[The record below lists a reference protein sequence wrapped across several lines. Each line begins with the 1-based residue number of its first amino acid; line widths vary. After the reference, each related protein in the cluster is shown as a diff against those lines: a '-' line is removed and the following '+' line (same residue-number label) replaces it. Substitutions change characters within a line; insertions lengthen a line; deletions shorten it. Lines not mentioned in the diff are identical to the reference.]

1 MIWSATPVAASGTG
15 VTVGEA
21 RGDDQMSDDAKDAGL
36 VAMISSILG
45 GNKRAEAAS
54 PPPLADFLPPAP
66 APAVVEIPE
75 TASPKLQDASA
86 GASNGVSDEAA
97 TAAKPLAPAGPSL
110 TPDGKRRLPAD
121 AIADLV
127 LGELR
132 KIEGFP
138 ASGVSVTVYGYR
150 HWNAM
155 ITFAP
160 FSTNFQNATRFRQ
173 ALPDLVFKLRR
184 FVELEI

>member
-1 MIWSATPVAASGTG
+1 
-15 VTVGEA
+15 
-21 RGDDQMSDDAKDAGL
+21 MSDDAKDAGL

-54 PPPLADFLPPAP
+54 PPPLADFMRATPA
-66 APAVVEIPE
+66 AALLADVAQIPE
-75 TASPKLQDASA
+75 AESPKLQ
-86 GASNGVSDEAA
+86 NGSDQAVAA
-97 TAAKPLAPAGPSL
+97 PKQVAPSPPL
-110 TPDGKRRLPAD
+110 TPEGKRLLPAD

-160 FSTNFQNATRFRQ
+160 FSTTFRNATRFRQ

>member
-1 MIWSATPVAASGTG
+1 
-15 VTVGEA
+15 
-21 RGDDQMSDDAKDAGL
+21 MSDDVKDAGL
-36 VAMISSILG
+36 VAMISGILG
-45 GNKRAEAAS
+45 GNKRADNVA
-54 PPPLADFLPPAP
+54 PPPLTEGPPTVP
-66 APAVVEIPE
+66 
-75 TASPKLQDASA
+75 
-86 GASNGVSDEAA
+86 SNGVEAEAA
-97 TAAKPLAPAGPSL
+97 LAAQSKSIKLEETSDAAPAAVEPVEQL
-110 TPDGKRRLPAD
+110 AKIVTTRDGKQLLPAE

-132 KIEGFP
+132 KLEDFP
-138 ASGVSVTVYGYR
+138 ATGASVTVYGYR

-173 ALPDLVFKLRR
+173 AMPDIVFKLRR

>member
-1 MIWSATPVAASGTG
+1 
-15 VTVGEA
+15 
-21 RGDDQMSDDAKDAGL
+21 MSDDAKDAGL

-45 GNKRAEAAS
+45 GGRRADAVEVPAEWI
-54 PPPLADFLPPAP
+54 PMAP
-66 APAVVEIPE
+66 ASKPEPAVPVQDAPAAE
-75 TASPKLQDASA
+75 TAPA
-86 GASNGVSDEAA
+86 E
-97 TAAKPLAPAGPSL
+97 PAGQPA
-110 TPDGKRRLPAD
+110 TPQGRRRLPAE
-121 AIADLV
+121 AIAELV

-132 KIEGFP
+132 KIDNFP

-160 FSTNFQNATRFRQ
+160 FSTTFQNATRIRQ
-173 ALPDLVFKLRR
+173 AMPDLVFKLRR

>member
-1 MIWSATPVAASGTG
+1 
-15 VTVGEA
+15 
-21 RGDDQMSDDAKDAGL
+21 MSDDAKDAGL

-54 PPPLADFLPPAP
+54 PPPLADFMPAAP
-66 APAVVEIPE
+66 AAAPSADVAQIPE
-75 TASPKLQDASA
+75 AESPKLQDAS
-86 GASNGVSDEAA
+86 DQA
-97 TAAKPLAPAGPSL
+97 TAAPKPVAPGQAR
-110 TPDGKRRLPAD
+110 TPDGKRLLPASV
-121 AIADLV
+121 IADLV

-132 KIEGFP
+132 KIEDFP

-160 FSTNFQNATRFRQ
+160 FSTTFQNATRFRQ
-173 ALPDLVFKLRR
+173 FLPDLVFKLRR

>member
-1 MIWSATPVAASGTG
+1 
-15 VTVGEA
+15 
-21 RGDDQMSDDAKDAGL
+21 MSDDVKDAGL

-45 GNKRAEAAS
+45 GNKRAESVA
-54 PPPLADFLPPAP
+54 PPPLAEVPPIAP
-66 APAVVEIPE
+66 ADEFEAVAAPVEATPTRQE
-75 TASPKLQDASA
+75 DAP
-86 GASNGVSDEAA
+86 NA
-97 TAAKPLAPAGPSL
+97 TAAAAKPVEPSAKIA
-110 TPDGKRRLPAD
+110 TTADGKRLLPAE

-132 KIEGFP
+132 KMENFP
-138 ASGVSVTVYGYR
+138 ASGASVTVYGYR

-160 FSTNFQNATRFRQ
+160 FSTSFQNATRFRQ
-173 ALPDLVFKLRR
+173 AMPDLVFKLRR

>member
-1 MIWSATPVAASGTG
+1 
-15 VTVGEA
+15 
-21 RGDDQMSDDAKDAGL
+21 MSDDAKDAGL

-45 GNKRAEAAS
+45 SNKRGQAAS
-54 PPPLADFLPPAP
+54 PPPLADFMPAASAA
-66 APAVVEIPE
+66 APTAEVAQIPE
-75 TASPKLQDASA
+75 ADSPKLRD
-86 GASNGVSDEAA
+86 GSDQVVAP
-97 TAAKPLAPAGPSL
+97 KPVAPGPPL
-110 TPDGKRRLPAD
+110 TPDGKRLLPAD

-132 KIEGFP
+132 KIEDFP

-160 FSTNFQNATRFRQ
+160 FSTTFQNATRFRQ

>member
-1 MIWSATPVAASGTG
+1 
-15 VTVGEA
+15 
-21 RGDDQMSDDAKDAGL
+21 MSDDVKDAGL

-45 GNKRAEAAS
+45 GNRRAADS
-54 PPPLADFLPPAP
+54 IVPPPLIEVPPPTAPTNGFELVEPPTLDAVSAKPENKPENKPDATLAVTKPVEPPAK
-66 APAVVEIPE
+66 I
-75 TASPKLQDASA
+75 
-86 GASNGVSDEAA
+86 A
-97 TAAKPLAPAGPSL
+97 T
-110 TPDGKRRLPAD
+110 TPDGKRLLPAE

-132 KIEGFP
+132 KLENFP
-138 ASGVSVTVYGYR
+138 ATGVSVTVYGYR

-160 FSTNFQNATRFRQ
+160 FSTSFQRATRFRQ
-173 ALPDLVFKLRR
+173 AMPDLVFKLRR

>member
-1 MIWSATPVAASGTG
+1 M
-15 VTVGEA
+15 
-21 RGDDQMSDDAKDAGL
+21 
-36 VAMISSILG
+36 AMISSILG
-45 GNKRAEAAS
+45 GNKRADIVAPS
-54 PPPLADFLPPAP
+54 PPTDVPPIAP
-66 APAVVEIPE
+66 TNGFELVEASTPDAVSAKSESKSENKPE
-75 TASPKLQDASA
+75 TASSA
-86 GASNGVSDEAA
+86 PPAA
-97 TAAKPLAPAGPSL
+97 ARPVEPPAKIAT
-110 TPDGKRRLPAD
+110 TPDGKQLLPAE

-132 KIEGFP
+132 KMENFP
-138 ASGVSVTVYGYR
+138 ATGASVTVYGYR

-160 FSTNFQNATRFRQ
+160 FSTSFQDATRFRQ

>member
-1 MIWSATPVAASGTG
+1 
-15 VTVGEA
+15 
-21 RGDDQMSDDAKDAGL
+21 MSDEVKDAGL

-45 GNKRAEAAS
+45 GNRRADSVA
-54 PPPLADFLPPAP
+54 PPPLTETPPTAPMNGFEPAAVPIPEAAPANSESAPAAPRPVEPPAKI
-66 APAVVEIPE
+66 AR
-75 TASPKLQDASA
+75 TA
-86 GASNGVSDEAA
+86 
-97 TAAKPLAPAGPSL
+97 
-110 TPDGKRRLPAD
+110 DGKQLLPAE

-132 KIEGFP
+132 KLDNFP
-138 ASGVSVTVYGYR
+138 ATGASVTVYGYR

-160 FSTNFQNATRFRQ
+160 FSTSFQNATRFRQ
-173 ALPDLVFKLRR
+173 AMPDLVFKLRR

>member
-1 MIWSATPVAASGTG
+1 M
-15 VTVGEA
+15 
-21 RGDDQMSDDAKDAGL
+21 MSDDGKDAGL

-45 GNKRAEAAS
+45 GNKRADS
-54 PPPLADFLPPAP
+54 ITPPLLPEVPPTAPADEAVEPSPADSAPASSEPAP
-66 APAVVEIPE
+66 DAAPIATNAE
-75 TASPKLQDASA
+75 
-86 GASNGVSDEAA
+86 EAPSKIA
-97 TAAKPLAPAGPSL
+97 T
-110 TPDGKRRLPAD
+110 TRDGKQLLPAD

-132 KIEGFP
+132 KLEDFP

-150 HWNAM
+150 NWNAM

-160 FSTNFQNATRFRQ
+160 FSTTFQNATRFRQ
-173 ALPDLVFKLRR
+173 ALPDVVFKLRR

>member
-1 MIWSATPVAASGTG
+1 
-15 VTVGEA
+15 
-21 RGDDQMSDDAKDAGL
+21 MSDDAKDAGL

-45 GNKRAEAAS
+45 GNKRTEAAS
-54 PPPLADFLPPAP
+54 PPPLADVMPAAP
-66 APAVVEIPE
+66 APDVVQIPE
-75 TASPKLQDASA
+75 AESPKLQDASDQA
-86 GASNGVSDEAA
+86 VTATKPVASSQ
-97 TAAKPLAPAGPSL
+97 PL
-110 TPDGKRRLPAD
+110 TPDGKRLLPAE

-132 KIEGFP
+132 KIEDFP

-160 FSTNFQNATRFRQ
+160 FSTTFRNATRFRQ

-184 FVELEI
+184 FVELEV

>member
-1 MIWSATPVAASGTG
+1 
-15 VTVGEA
+15 
-21 RGDDQMSDDAKDAGL
+21 MSDDVKDAGL

-45 GNKRAEAAS
+45 GNKRADSVA
-54 PPPLADFLPPAP
+54 PPPLIEVPPIAPTNGAAPVEASTTAETPAQDKSASNAAP
-66 APAVVEIPE
+66 A
-75 TASPKLQDASA
+75 
-86 GASNGVSDEAA
+86 
-97 TAAKPLAPAGPSL
+97 AAKPVEPPAKIAT
-110 TPDGKRRLPAD
+110 TPDGKQLLRAE

-132 KIEGFP
+132 KLENFP
-138 ASGVSVTVYGYR
+138 ATGASVTVYGYR

-173 ALPDLVFKLRR
+173 AMPDLVFKLRR

>member
-1 MIWSATPVAASGTG
+1 
-15 VTVGEA
+15 
-21 RGDDQMSDDAKDAGL
+21 MSDDVKDAGL

-45 GNKRAEAAS
+45 GNKRTDNVAPPPLTDGPPTVPSNGAEVVAAPIAEAAS
-54 PPPLADFLPPAP
+54 
-66 APAVVEIPE
+66 
-75 TASPKLQDASA
+75 
-86 GASNGVSDEAA
+86 
-97 TAAKPLAPAGPSL
+97 AKPEDVPNAAPVAAAPVEQPAKIV
-110 TPDGKRRLPAD
+110 TTRDGKQLLPAE

-132 KIEGFP
+132 KLEDFP
-138 ASGVSVTVYGYR
+138 ATGTSVTVYGYR

-173 ALPDLVFKLRR
+173 AVPDIVFKLRR

>member
-1 MIWSATPVAASGTG
+1 
-15 VTVGEA
+15 
-21 RGDDQMSDDAKDAGL
+21 MSDDAKDAGL

-45 GNKRAEAAS
+45 SSKRGQAAS
-54 PPPLADFLPPAP
+54 PPPLADFMPAASAA
-66 APAVVEIPE
+66 APIAEVAQIPE
-75 TASPKLQDASA
+75 AESPKLQDAP
-86 GASNGVSDEAA
+86 DQAA
-97 TAAKPLAPAGPSL
+97 APKPVAPGPPL
-110 TPDGKRRLPAD
+110 TPDGKRLLPAD

-132 KIEGFP
+132 KIEDFP

-160 FSTNFQNATRFRQ
+160 FSTTFRNATRFRQ

-184 FVELEI
+184 FVELEL

>member
-1 MIWSATPVAASGTG
+1 M
-15 VTVGEA
+15 
-21 RGDDQMSDDAKDAGL
+21 
-36 VAMISSILG
+36 AMISSILG

-54 PPPLADFLPPAP
+54 LPPLDDFGPAAP
-66 APAVVEIPE
+66 ARGPEPVVAQIPE
-75 TASPKLQDASA
+75 AAAPKLQDASDA
-86 GASNGVSDEAA
+86 VVAS
-97 TAAKPLAPAGPSL
+97 AKPVGPASLPL
-110 TPDGKRRLPAD
+110 TPDGKRLLPAA

-132 KIEGFP
+132 KIEDFP
-138 ASGVSVTVYGYR
+138 ASGASVTVYGYR

-160 FSTNFQNATRFRQ
+160 FSTTFRNATRFRQ
-173 ALPDLVFKLRR
+173 AMPDLVFKLRR

>member
-1 MIWSATPVAASGTG
+1 
-15 VTVGEA
+15 
-21 RGDDQMSDDAKDAGL
+21 MSDDAKDAGL

-45 GNKRAEAAS
+45 GNRRAEAAS
-54 PPPLADFLPPAP
+54 PPPLADFMPVAPTAAP
-66 APAVVEIPE
+66 AADVAADLAEIPE
-75 TASPKLQDASA
+75 AESPKLQDASDQA
-86 GASNGVSDEAA
+86 VAA
-97 TAAKPLAPAGPSL
+97 PKPVAPGPPL
-110 TPDGKRRLPAD
+110 TPDGKRLLPAEV
-121 AIADLV
+121 IADLV

-132 KIEGFP
+132 KIEDFP

-160 FSTNFQNATRFRQ
+160 FSTTFQNATRFRQ

>member
-1 MIWSATPVAASGTG
+1 
-15 VTVGEA
+15 
-21 RGDDQMSDDAKDAGL
+21 MSDDVKDAGL

-45 GNKRAEAAS
+45 GNKRADSVAPPPLTEGPPTVPLNGAEAVAAPIAEAAS
-54 PPPLADFLPPAP
+54 TGQEDMPNAAP
-66 APAVVEIPE
+66 AAAEPVEQPAKIITTREGRQ
-75 TASPKLQDASA
+75 L
-86 GASNGVSDEAA
+86 
-97 TAAKPLAPAGPSL
+97 
-110 TPDGKRRLPAD
+110 LPAE

-132 KIEGFP
+132 KLENFP
-138 ASGVSVTVYGYR
+138 ATGASVTVYGYR

-173 ALPDLVFKLRR
+173 AMPDIVFKLRR

>member
-1 MIWSATPVAASGTG
+1 
-15 VTVGEA
+15 
-21 RGDDQMSDDAKDAGL
+21 MSDDAKDAGL

-45 GNKRAEAAS
+45 SNKRGQAAS
-54 PPPLADFLPPAP
+54 PPPLVDFMPAASAA
-66 APAVVEIPE
+66 APIAEVAQIPE
-75 TASPKLQDASA
+75 TESPKLQDAS
-86 GASNGVSDEAA
+86 DQAA
-97 TAAKPLAPAGPSL
+97 APKPVAPGPPL
-110 TPDGKRRLPAD
+110 TPDGKRLLPAD

-132 KIEGFP
+132 KIEDFP

-160 FSTNFQNATRFRQ
+160 FSTTFRNAARFRQ

>member
-1 MIWSATPVAASGTG
+1 
-15 VTVGEA
+15 
-21 RGDDQMSDDAKDAGL
+21 MSDDVKDAGL

-45 GNKRAEAAS
+45 GNKRADNIA
-54 PPPLADFLPPAP
+54 PPPLTEGPPTVPSNGADAVAAPVAEATSTGQEDAAKVAAKGAAENTPEDPAKAEAKAAP
-66 APAVVEIPE
+66 AAVVEGP
-75 TASPKLQDASA
+75 
-86 GASNGVSDEAA
+86 
-97 TAAKPLAPAGPSL
+97 AKIV
-110 TPDGKRRLPAD
+110 TTRDGKQLLPAD

-132 KIEGFP
+132 KLEDFP
-138 ASGVSVTVYGYR
+138 ATGASVTVYGYR

-160 FSTNFQNATRFRQ
+160 FSTTFQNATRFRQ
-173 ALPDLVFKLRR
+173 AMPDIVFKLRR

>member
-1 MIWSATPVAASGTG
+1 
-15 VTVGEA
+15 
-21 RGDDQMSDDAKDAGL
+21 MSDDGKDAGL

-45 GNKRAEAAS
+45 GNKRTEAAS
-54 PPPLADFLPPAP
+54 PPPLADFMPAAP
-66 APAVVEIPE
+66 ATAELPDVAQIPE
-75 TASPKLQDASA
+75 AESPKLQDAS
-86 GASNGVSDEAA
+86 DAA
-97 TAAKPLAPAGPSL
+97 VAAPKPAPPAPQAL
-110 TPDGKRRLPAD
+110 TQDGKRLLPAE

-132 KIEGFP
+132 KIEDFP

-160 FSTNFQNATRFRQ
+160 FSTTFRNATRFRQ
-173 ALPDLVFKLRR
+173 ALPDVVFKLRR